1 MYIRVGRRPEENR
14 LSESRPVTLA
24 MRPKPYL
31 SLDDFH
37 INESALSVRLSEMVN
52 NLAKA
57 VIQSLNSP
65 RPIEVIRLLGH
76 TDSTG
81 DEKYN
86 FGLGD
91 RRARAVA
98 AALQDKLKAF
108 PDRVKIVVEPSPG
121 ERDPTADNQTGEG
134 RARNRR
140 VEVFITTAVVIPPT
154 KKPIVLTIPQLP
166 PESVIRTKPDH
177 FSQTIPPPPRPIS
190 LEKWLD
196 EQLRGP
202 LSPWVRRRIRDA
214 ILTGTCVWLEDAFGR
229 AGGTLSEKQKQELRN
244 KCRGAAKGP
253 VR

>member
-65 RPIEVIRLLGH
+65 SPIEVIRLFGH

-81 DEKYN
+81 NEKYN
-86 FGLGD
+86 LGLGD

-98 AALQDKLKAF
+98 AALQNKLKAF

-140 VEVFITTAVVIPPT
+140 VEVFITTGVVIPPI
-154 KKPIVLTIPQLP
+154 KKPIVLKIPQLP
-166 PESVIRTKPDH
+166 PESVIRTRPDR
-177 FSQTIPPPPRPIS
+177 FSQTIPPPPRPLS
-190 LEKWLD
+190 LQKWLD

-214 ILTGTCVWLEDAFGR
+214 ILTGSCALLEVEFGR
-229 AGGTLSEKQKQELRN
+229 AGGTLSEKQKQELRD
-244 KCRGAAKGP
+244 KCRDIAKRP